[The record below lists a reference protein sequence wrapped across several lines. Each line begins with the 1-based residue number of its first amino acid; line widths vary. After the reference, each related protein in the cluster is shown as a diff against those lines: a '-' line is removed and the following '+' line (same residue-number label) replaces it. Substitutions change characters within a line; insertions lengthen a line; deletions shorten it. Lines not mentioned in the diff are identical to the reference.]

1 MINMASKNNK
11 GFVLIE
17 MLVAIAMF
25 MIIIVSITSLSVSAI
40 RNQKMVLANQEIS
53 GQASYAFEYIS
64 RALRMAQ
71 KDSAG
76 NCVSVNGNYTNPLG
90 SSSVRFLNHSGK
102 CQEFYLDG
110 GGELKEKKSTDAT
123 QGGFGTGTA
132 LMSDHITITSLDFHL
147 IGADNTDNLQPRV
160 VIVLDAQA
168 ASVAGTPRLRI
179 QTTVS
184 QRNLDL

>member
-1 MINMASKNNK
+1 MALKNNK

-17 MLVAIAMF
+17 MLVAVAMF

-40 RNQKMVLANQEIS
+40 RNQKMVLATQEIS
-53 GQASYAFEYIS
+53 GQASYALEYIS

-71 KDSAG
+71 KDSG
-76 NCVSVNGNYTNPLG
+76 GGCVSVNGNYKNNP
-90 SSSVRFLNHSGK
+90 SSDSIVFLNHYGK
-102 CQEFYLDG
+102 CQQFYLDV

-123 QGGFGTGTA
+123 QGGFLTGA
-132 LMSDHITITSLDFHL
+132 SLMSDHITINSLDFHL

-160 VIVLDAQA
+160 VIALDAQA
-168 ASVAGTPRLRI
+168 ASVAGSPRLKI
-179 QTTVS
+179 QTTIS

>member
-1 MINMASKNNK
+1 MILKNNK

-25 MIIIVSITSLSVSAI
+25 LVIIVSITSLSVSAI
-40 RNQKMVLANQEIS
+40 RNQKMVLASQEIS
-53 GQASYAFEYIS
+53 SQASYALEYVS

-76 NCVSVNGNYTNPLG
+76 SCININGNYENHLG
-90 SSSVRFLNHSGK
+90 SSSIRFLNHYGR
-102 CQEFYLDG
+102 CQEFYIES
-110 GGELKEKKSTDAT
+110 GELKEKKSTN
-123 QGGFGTGTA
+123 GFPAIPAVVSTS
-132 LMSDHITITSLDFHL
+132 LISDHITISSLDFHL
-147 IGADNTDNLQPRV
+147 IGETSGDNLQPRV

-168 ASVAGTPRLRI
+168 NSTAGSPSLKI